1 MKLRTLDRLL
11 VAHVVV
17 GGIASFCCPP
27 LSAAAM
33 GGTIYLLKKRDEVE
47 QQEVIDVISSNPTLI
62 KAMRDTVCNP
72 KGK

>member
-11 VAHVVV
+11 VAHVIV

-47 QQEVIDVISSNPTLI
+47 QQEVVDAISNNPVIM
-62 KAMRDTVCNP
+62 KAMHDTVIHP
-72 KGK
+72 KKD